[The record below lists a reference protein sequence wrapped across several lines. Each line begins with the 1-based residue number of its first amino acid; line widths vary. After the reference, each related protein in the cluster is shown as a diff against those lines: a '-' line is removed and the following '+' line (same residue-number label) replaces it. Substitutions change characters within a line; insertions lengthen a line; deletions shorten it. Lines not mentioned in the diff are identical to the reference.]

1 MTCPAGGC
9 WLCQPAAA
17 RRTYGLFRPD
27 TCLFPR
33 IQRFFPAR
41 LPPAPSWLLYVN
53 LQPLFPPCTAPQK
66 FRLDKLR
73 IFGII
78 VHAVCQQNR
87 ICSGIEEV
95 ITSTTGNRVVVKSGT
110 RVRIPPT
117 APTEKPRKHTVSSV
131 FLLRRQAPCLRRRS
145 CHILPENFLFSR
157 KNSPSSLDSRLR
169 PYYKTYRH
177 RGMSA
182 YASDPHKALQHREPY
197 RGAGAVCPI
206 RHSLRLRPSG
216 PPRDGVLHPAVHRL
230 RKGRPPAAAG
240 L

>member
-9 WLCQPAAA
+9 WLCQPSAA

-27 TCLFPR
+27 TCLFLRMQSP
-33 IQRFFPAR
+33 FSTR

-53 LQPLFPPCTAPQK
+53 LQPLFPPYTVLQK
-66 FRLDKLR
+66 FHLDKPR

-117 APTEKPRKHTVSSV
+117 APTRKPRKHTVSPV
-131 FLLRRQAPCLRRRS
+131 FLRRQAPFLLRRCS
-145 CHILPENFLFSR
+145 CHILPEKFFFSR
-157 KNSPSSLDSRLR
+157 KNSPSPLDSRLR
-169 PYYKTYRH
+169 PYYNM
-177 RGMSA
+177 G
-182 YASDPHKALQHREPY
+182 
-197 RGAGAVCPI
+197 
-206 RHSLRLRPSG
+206 
-216 PPRDGVLHPAVHRL
+216 
-230 RKGRPPAAAG
+230 
-240 L
+240 